1 MAQRALRMNKDV
13 TLCLLKD
20 YIHGACSMDLPVV
33 GIGAYRDGTDK
44 IIAEMDLLFTQ
55 FNSEVPTKK
64 KEEKIEIR

>member
-1 MAQRALRMNKDV
+1 MNKDV

-44 IIAEMDLLFTQ
+44 IIAEMDLLFT
-55 FNSEVPTKK
+55 
-64 KEEKIEIR
+64 